1 MNAVYVSNENYARH
15 LGVSLCSLYDR
26 NREEKTL
33 DVWIIDTGI
42 SDLSR
47 AKLKM
52 IATGYGRLLRFC
64 QLTDLR
70 ERFPSRRD
78 RGRTEPSGG

>member
-26 NREEKTL
+26 NREEKKL
-33 DVWIIDTGI
+33 DVWVIDTGI

-47 AKLKM
+47 AKLQL
-52 IATGYGRLLRFC
+52 IATAYGRVLKFCPLKDLFLKKSARF
-64 QLTDLR
+64 TD
-70 ERFPSRRD
+70 
-78 RGRTEPSGG
+78 